1 MHQSAFVLRHTPI
14 LFLYRAAERCRVQYV
29 NNSIRLMMKTPLFC
43 VLSLLALG
51 GVLPVAAESAP
62 VPAAAVSLPAPTIEE
77 ADSNRYR
84 YYSRMEAGYALA
96 IDFPVPMIADSAVG
110 DTQRPEWLRLSHADV
125 VETQWVSHSRLQ
137 VTVRKDLPVLQVFRV
152 EVPEGVTGRNGERL
166 PACVACFPTSS
177 YNRYS
182 SELSPNGDLV
192 IHLHDEDF
200 AGPVLERLREMYYE
214 MGGERRRVAIRPATV
229 GDALANW
236 ELYNRVFGYN
246 LDDELKN
253 EAGRHPA
260 EEELKNTW
268 VAEIPAVS
276 LTCDDIPLMLPR
288 AEWNSEKNEYDD
300 EEVSYIRRPKFSFL
314 LTNRCRDNTLYDLT
328 LSFGLP
334 AAAETPE
341 ALLGQFKWT
350 VRHVEGTDK
359 DWQPLEWRD
368 GALHATVQDK
378 EVVITPGDITQE
390 TLRLSDGS
398 TATGCKQLALTAQT
412 GGLELR
418 VHLEGIYEG
427 IAPHYEENPPENTE
441 DVTVL
446 RPRVPYIYTDV
457 NANHLQMRGSTT
469 IRCRYGRV
477 TGGHIRIWKLR
488 SEGADVARLL
498 TDYQKL
504 YTGTKLDY
512 WEEELRRESR
522 KAAGLDENKPESHRL
537 ATENLPGVV
546 AMAERALPGAEEGE
560 LKLPLAELFPQQP
573 VGGFYLV
580 EVEGTP
586 LRGSKYPCFNQGLV
600 QVTDL
605 GLLWKTNGSRLFA
618 WAYHL
623 STAGEVESARLRL
636 MDKDG
641 GLLAELPVQ
650 QGIAEGDFPTET
662 RFLQLVTEDDS
673 VTVPY
678 DVGEAYENDYIYNQ
692 WRNHQLMQVGIA
704 PASLPRPMFYLFTD
718 RSLYR
723 PGETAHLKG
732 IVRWLKDNQ
741 ILLPEVE
748 SIKATVWVNRNEVMS
763 QAVEVQPDG
772 TFTLDVPTETPGNYM
787 AIFNLVFKGD
797 ADESSPDKAVVKGI
811 QLDAVTL
818 LRSVT
823 ISWPCKEFRRNEFE
837 VESKLQV
844 HENEKMVTVE
854 ASAVN
859 FTTTPVAGGKV
870 QWSLRT
876 TPLNFYPKQQ
886 QWFGFRFGEH
896 ASDSWEYFYN
906 YYHGEEESECSDYR
920 SSSGTLDEQGCG
932 KMSFA
937 LPQPEQPFGRRIEST
952 VTVTNGNEQSIR
964 SVQRTT
970 LHPAAVYGG
979 IRPESGLVQAGGSL
993 PVELVAVKPDG
1004 AAWDGAPLSAEIKV
1018 KRTVFRPY
1026 RYGSFFRSTVRNVE
1040 DETTERCI
1048 PVSLT
1053 GTPQKLESPV
1063 ASAGRYDIELR
1074 GRDAD
1079 GREFYSSTCHYVW
1092 GDDTS
1097 PWEYL
1102 NGNELK
1108 LLPDKERYSPG
1119 DTARVL
1125 VQTPVDAELLVT
1137 VERGGVLRH
1146 FRRVVTVA
1154 NPVLEVPVEASDAPL
1169 VYVSVSLV
1177 QNGGARSAD
1186 GKPLLKLGTCRLAVE
1201 PLEKKLELSL
1211 SAPQK
1216 SLLPGDECRVSGVVT
1231 DADGKPVANA
1241 DVTLYA
1247 EDEGTLQVMGY
1258 RLPDPLH
1265 FFYGENS
1272 RALTVETYSAQE
1284 HLVSENLGNR
1294 YFGNKGVFI
1303 GGGDD
1308 GDYDRSVDD
1317 AAADYLRKDFDPCAL
1332 WLGSVRT
1339 DAEGRF
1345 SAVYTNPDT
1354 LTRYRLMAVA
1364 SAGDK
1369 FGAAESSYHV
1379 TKPIMLEPAA
1389 PMSAAAG
1396 DEVLVPVTLSML
1408 PEELPEAANNAAVRW
1423 QVSISGT
1430 NVELPQPSQ
1439 TVSLSGKAPVTIHF
1453 PVKVKD
1459 AGPVSLRWSVQAAS
1473 ASPGSVLSR
1482 SRDAVELSFEAVL
1495 PTPHI
1500 REHFHDKLMPG
1511 QSKSLGDWVRGD
1523 YRPESQVELTF
1534 STSPL
1539 AGLEYPLNYL
1549 FTYPYGCSEQLC
1561 STALPWLMR
1570 EELQALFGIHFPED
1584 RKTDAVLADVES
1596 RLQKRQLPTGG
1607 YRYWDG
1613 DANEASDYSPYV
1625 VMVRSLI
1632 SGRKMQDI
1640 RYLKTCVNEGKGND
1654 YLALLVLTLMSEAK
1668 SEAVET
1674 VLNRAR
1680 HRRMEL
1686 TPQQKWT
1693 LALTALMT
1701 QHPEAPA
1708 LRKDAETTQATEADD
1723 CHLPPLRTLQC
1734 LYAAF
1739 DDATSPATEE
1749 KLRQYVMDEVASCS
1763 TWRSAWMALTSALY
1777 AEMVGMA
1784 EKRARVNGNELSAAE
1799 PYRCSRSLRTGRD
1812 RFSVQGNP
1820 VYVYGKAEGYLRRC
1834 QPEQL
1839 VDKGFDVQ
1847 RRYECL
1853 QADGSWK
1860 PTGQFRV
1867 GDVVRVTVTARATG
1881 ERSNLR
1887 YIALEDRLPAVFE
1900 VVDPELSSQ
1909 ALPEGIKHSA
1919 DWWSCSA
1926 GVTHREYLKDRVRA
1940 FSDNRTNRDTMKL
1953 SYVARVVRSGKVTAP
1968 AAKVELMYR
1977 PEVHGL
1983 SIPHQFEVQAR

>member
-1 MHQSAFVLRHTPI
+1 MR
-14 LFLYRAAERCRVQYV
+14 
-29 NNSIRLMMKTPLFC
+29 NSLIRLMMKTTLSC
-43 VLSLLALG
+43 VLSLLTLG
-51 GVLPVAAESAP
+51 GVLPVSAESAP
-62 VPAAAVSLPAPTIEE
+62 APTAAVSLPAPSIEE
-77 ADSNRYR
+77 ADSNRYH
-84 YYSRMEAGYALA
+84 YYSRMEAGYTLA
-96 IDFPVPMIADSAVG
+96 IDFPVPMIADEAVG
-110 DTQRPEWLRLSHADV
+110 GTQRPEWLRLSHADA
-125 VETQWVSHSRLQ
+125 VETQWVSNSRLLL
-137 VTVRKDLPVLQVFRV
+137 TIRKDLPVLQVFRV

-166 PACVACFPTSS
+166 PASVACFPTSS
-177 YNRYS
+177 YNCYA
-182 SELSPNGDLV
+182 SERCSNGDLV
-192 IHLHDEDF
+192 IRLYDEAF
-200 AGPVLERLREMYYE
+200 AEPVLERLREMYYE
-214 MGGERRRVAIRPATV
+214 IGGERRRVVMRPATV
-229 GDALANW
+229 GDALADW
-236 ELYNRVFGYN
+236 EVYNRVFQYN
-246 LDDELKN
+246 LDDELKQ
-253 EAGRHPA
+253 EAKQHPA
-260 EEELKNTW
+260 EEELLNTW
-268 VAEIPAVS
+268 VLEVPALSITSDSIPV
-276 LTCDDIPLMLPR
+276 MLPR
-288 AEWNSEKNEYDD
+288 AEWNSRKQVYED
-300 EEVSYIRRPKFSFL
+300 EIISSIRLPKFSFV
-314 LTNRCRDNTLYDLT
+314 LTNHCRDNSLYDLT
-328 LSFGLP
+328 LHFGVP
-334 AAAETPE
+334 AAVGTPE
-341 ALLGQFKWT
+341 ALIGQFKWT
-350 VRHVEGTDK
+350 VRPVEGTDK
-359 DWQPLEWRD
+359 DWQPLEWKD
-368 GALHATVQDK
+368 GALRTTVQGK
-378 EVVITPGDITQE
+378 EVVITPGAVTQE

-398 TATGCKQLALTAQT
+398 MATGYQQLTLTAQT

-418 VHLEGIYEG
+418 VHLEGNYEG
-427 IAPHYEENPPENTE
+427 IVPHHEDNAPENTE

-446 RPRVPYIYTDV
+446 RPHAPYIYTDV

-477 TGGHIRIWKLR
+477 TGGKIRVRKLR
-488 SEGADVARLL
+488 SEGAEVVRLL
-498 TDYQKL
+498 ADYEKL
-504 YTGTKLDY
+504 YTGTQLDY
-512 WEEELRRESR
+512 WEENQRRESR
-522 KAAGLDENKPESHRL
+522 KAAGLDDNNPEHHRV
-537 ATENLPGVV
+537 ATANLPGVV
-546 AMAERALPGAEEGE
+546 AMAERALPGAEAGE
-560 LKLPLAELFPQQP
+560 LKLPLSELFPEQP

-586 LRGSKYPCFNQGLV
+586 LRESKTPCFNQGLV

-605 GLLWKTNGSRLFA
+605 GLLWKTNGERLFA

-636 MDKDG
+636 FDKDG
-641 GLLAELPVQ
+641 RVLAELPVQ
-650 QGIAEGDFPTET
+650 KGLAEGEFPADT

-678 DVGEAYENDYIYNQ
+678 DINDAYDNEYIYNQ
-692 WRNHQLMQVGIA
+692 WRNRRLMKAGIA
-704 PASLPRPMFYLFTD
+704 PAGLPRPLVYLFTD

-741 ILLPEVE
+741 LLLPEVE
-748 SIKATVWVNRNEVMS
+748 SIKATVRVNRNEVMS

-772 TFTLDVPTETPGNYM
+772 TFTLDVPTETVGDYM
-787 AIFNLVFKGD
+787 AIFELVFKGD

-811 QLDAVTL
+811 QLESVNL
-818 LRSVT
+818 LRSAT

-837 VESKLQV
+837 VGSKLQV
-844 HENEKMVTVE
+844 HEKEKMVTVE

-876 TPLNFYPKQQ
+876 TPLHFYPKQQ
-886 QWFGFRFGEH
+886 QWLGFRFGEQ

-906 YYHGEEESECSDYR
+906 YYHGIEDAGDSDYR
-920 SSSGTLDEQGCG
+920 SASGTLDEQGSG

-937 LPQPEQPFGRRIEST
+937 LPQPEHPCGRRIEST

-964 SVQRTT
+964 SVQQTT

-979 IRPESGLVQAGGSL
+979 IRPESGLVQVGGIL

-1004 AAWDGAPLSAEIKV
+1004 AAWDGAPLAAEIKV

-1026 RYGSFFRSTVRNVE
+1026 RYGSFFRSSVRNVE
-1040 DETTERCI
+1040 EETTERCI

-1053 GTPQKLESPV
+1053 GTPQKLEIPV
-1063 ASAGRYDIELR
+1063 ESAGRYDIELR
-1074 GRDAD
+1074 GRDAE

-1092 GDDTS
+1092 GDETS

-1108 LLPDKERYSPG
+1108 LLPDKELYTPG
-1119 DTARVL
+1119 ETARVL

-1146 FRRVVTVA
+1146 FRQVVTVA

-1186 GKPLLKLGTCRLAVE
+1186 GKPLLKLGTCRLSVE
-1201 PLEKKLELSL
+1201 PLEKKLAVSL
-1211 SAPQK
+1211 AAPQK

-1247 EDEGTLQVMGY
+1247 EDEGTLQVMDY

-1265 FFYGENS
+1265 FFYGEDG
-1272 RALTVETYSAQE
+1272 RELTVETYSAQE
-1284 HLVSENLGNR
+1284 LLVSEHLGKR

-1303 GGGDD
+1303 GGGDG
-1308 GDYDRSVDD
+1308 GDYDRSMTD
-1317 AAADYLRKDFDPCAL
+1317 AAADYLRKNFNPCAL

-1364 SAGDK
+1364 AADDK
-1369 FGAAESSYHV
+1369 FGAAECSYHV

-1396 DEVLVPVTLSML
+1396 DEVQLPVTLSML
-1408 PEELPEAANNAAVRW
+1408 PEELPEAANGSAVRW

-1430 NVELPQPSQ
+1430 NVELPQTTQSI
-1439 TVSLSGKAPVTIHF
+1439 SLSGKAPVTIHF
-1453 PVKVKD
+1453 PVKVKE
-1459 AGPVSLRWSVQAAS
+1459 AGPVSLRWCVQAEA
-1473 ASPGSVLSR
+1473 AQPGSVLAR
-1482 SRDAVELSFEAVL
+1482 SRDAVELSFDAVL

-1511 QSKSLGDWVRGD
+1511 QNKSLGDWVRDD

-1539 AGLEYPLNYL
+1539 AGLEYPLDYL
-1549 FTYPYGCSEQLC
+1549 FTYPFGCSEQLC
-1561 STALPWLMR
+1561 SRVLPWLLR
-1570 EELQALFGIHFPED
+1570 EELQSLFAIRFPEE
-1584 RKTDAVLADVES
+1584 KSPSAVISEVES
-1596 RLQKRQLPTGG
+1596 CLQKRQLPSGG
-1607 YRYWDG
+1607 YRYWDSSPAESG
-1613 DANEASDYSPYV
+1613 DYSPYV
-1625 VMVRSLI
+1625 VLVRTLMT
-1632 SGRKMQDI
+1632 GRNRQDVN
-1640 RYLKTCVNEGKGND
+1640 YLRSCIIEGKGND
-1654 YLALLVLTLMSEAK
+1654 FLALLVLSMLNEGESDW
-1668 SEAVET
+1668 VDT

-1680 HRRMEL
+1680 HRRMGL
-1686 TPQQKWT
+1686 TAQQKWT
-1693 LALTALMT
+1693 LALAARLTK
-1701 QHPEAPA
+1701 HPDAES
-1708 LRKDAETTQATEADD
+1708 LRKDAETAQTPEWDD
-1723 CHLPPLRTLQC
+1723 VHLPPLRALQC
-1734 LYAAF
+1734 L
-1739 DDATSPATEE
+1739 DAVFGDAKSPATEE
-1749 KLRQYVMDEVASCS
+1749 KLRQYVLSEVGSYS
-1763 TWRSAWMALTSALY
+1763 SWRSAWMVLTSALY
-1777 AEMVGMA
+1777 AAVA
-1784 EKRARVNGNELSAAE
+1784 EVEETHARVNGNELTAAK
-1799 PYRCSRSLRTGRD
+1799 PYRCSRSIRSGRA
-1812 RFSVQGNP
+1812 RFSAQGNP
-1820 VYVYGKAEGYLRRC
+1820 VYVYGKTEGFLLHR
-1834 QPEQL
+1834 QSEQV
-1839 VDKGFDVQ
+1839 VDRGFDVQ

-1853 QADGSWK
+1853 QEDGSWK
-1860 PTGQFRV
+1860 PTGVFRV

-1881 ERSNLR
+1881 EQSNLR
-1887 YIALEDRLPAVFE
+1887 YIAMEDQLPAVFE
-1900 VVDPELSSQ
+1900 VVDPELSLQ
-1909 ALPEGIKHSA
+1909 ALPAGIRQTEG
-1919 DWWSCSA
+1919 WWRCSA

-1940 FSDNRTNRDTMKL
+1940 FSDNWATRDKMEV

>member
-1 MHQSAFVLRHTPI
+1 
-14 LFLYRAAERCRVQYV
+14 
-29 NNSIRLMMKTPLFC
+29 MMKITPFC
-43 VLSLLALG
+43 ALSLLVLG

-77 ADSNRYR
+77 AGSNRYR

-96 IDFPVPMIADSAVG
+96 IDFPVPMIADESVG
-110 DTQRPEWLRLSHADV
+110 NTQQPEWLRLSHADA
-125 VETQWVSHSRLQ
+125 VETQWVSNSRLQ
-137 VTVRKDLPVLQVFRV
+137 VTLKKGLPVLQVFRV
-152 EVPEGVTGRNGERL
+152 EVPEGVTGRKGERI
-166 PACVACFPTSS
+166 PASVACFPTSC
-177 YNRYS
+177 YNCYS
-182 SELSPNGDLV
+182 SERCPNGDLV
-192 IHLHDEDF
+192 VRLHDEAF
-200 AGPVLERLREMYYE
+200 AEPILERLRELYYE
-214 MGGERRRVAIRPATV
+214 IGDERRHVAMRPATV

-236 ELYNRVFGYN
+236 EVYNRVFSYQ
-246 LDDELKN
+246 LDDELKK
-253 EAGRHPA
+253 EAGQHPA
-260 EEELKNTW
+260 EEELQHTW
-268 VAEIPAVS
+268 VLEVPAVS
-276 LTCDDIPLMLPR
+276 LASDSLSVMLPR
-288 AEWNSEKNEYDD
+288 AEWNRRKQVYED
-300 EEVSYIRRPKFSFL
+300 EVISSIRLPKYSFV
-314 LTNRCRDNTLYDLT
+314 LTNHCRDNSLYDMT
-328 LSFGLP
+328 LRFGVP
-334 AAAETPE
+334 AAVGAPE
-341 ALLGQFKWT
+341 ALVGQFKWT
-350 VRHVEGTDK
+350 LRPVEGTDK
-359 DWQPLEWRD
+359 DWQPLEWKD
-368 GALHATVQDK
+368 GALRATVQGK
-378 EVVITPGDITQE
+378 EVVITPGEVTQE
-390 TLRLSDGS
+390 TLRLSDG
-398 TATGCKQLALTAQT
+398 TMATGCKQLALTAQT

-427 IAPHYEENPPENTE
+427 IVPHYEDNPPENTE

-446 RPRVPYIYTDV
+446 RPQKPYIYTDV

-477 TGGHIRIWKLR
+477 TGGQIRIWKLR
-488 SEGADVARLL
+488 SEGAEVVRLL
-498 TDYQKL
+498 TDYEKL
-504 YTGTKLDY
+504 YTGAKLDY
-512 WEEELRRESR
+512 WEENQRRESR
-522 KAAGLDENKPESHRL
+522 KTAGLDDNNPEHHRL
-537 ATENLPGVV
+537 ATANLPGVV
-546 AMAERALPGAEEGE
+546 ATAERALPGAEEGE

-586 LRGSKYPCFNQGLV
+586 LRGSKNPCFNQGLV

-605 GLLWKTNGSRLFA
+605 GLLWKTNGARLFA

-623 STAGEVESARLRL
+623 STAKAVESARLRL
-636 MDKDG
+636 FDKSG
-641 GLLAELPVQ
+641 RVLSELPVQ
-650 QGIAEGDFPTET
+650 KGLAEGEFPAET
-662 RFLQLVTEDDS
+662 RFLQLVTGDDS

-678 DVGEAYENDYIYNQ
+678 DINDAYENEHNYNQ
-692 WRNHQLMQVGIA
+692 WRNRQLMKAGIA
-704 PASLPRPMFYLFTD
+704 PATLPRPMVYLFTD

-741 ILLPEVE
+741 LLLPEVE

-772 TFTLDVPTETPGNYM
+772 TFTLDVPTETVGDYM

-797 ADESSPDKAVVKGI
+797 ADESSPDKAIVKGI
-811 QLDAVTL
+811 PLDAVSL
-818 LRSVT
+818 LRSAT

-844 HENEKMVTVE
+844 DENEKMVTVE

-870 QWSLRT
+870 QWALRT

-886 QWFGFRFGEH
+886 QWLGFRFGSH
-896 ASDSWEYFYN
+896 TADSWEYFYN
-906 YYHGEEESECSDYR
+906 YYHGIEDAGDSDYR
-920 SSSGTLDEQGCG
+920 SASGTLDEKGCG

-937 LPQPEQPFGRRIEST
+937 LPQPEHPFGRRIEST

-1053 GTPQKLESPV
+1053 GTPQKLEIPV
-1063 ASAGRYDIELR
+1063 ESAGRYDIELR
-1074 GRDAD
+1074 GRDTD
-1079 GREFYSSTCHYVW
+1079 GREFYSATCHYVW

-1102 NGNELK
+1102 NGSELK
-1108 LLPDKERYSPG
+1108 LLPDKELYSPG

-1201 PLEKKLELSL
+1201 PLEKKLTLSL
-1211 SAPQK
+1211 AAPQK

-1265 FFYGENS
+1265 FFYGEDG
-1272 RALTVETYSAQE
+1272 RELTVETYSAQE
-1284 HLVSENLGNR
+1284 LLVSENLGKR

-1308 GDYDRSVDD
+1308 DCYNRPMDD
-1317 AAADYLRKDFDPCAL
+1317 AAVDYLRKDFNPCAL

-1364 SAGDK
+1364 SADDK

-1430 NVELPQPSQ
+1430 NVELPQTSQ
-1439 TVSLSGKAPVTIHF
+1439 TVCLSGKAPVTIHF

-1459 AGPVSLRWSVQAAS
+1459 SGHVSLRWSVQAES
-1473 ASPGSVLSR
+1473 ATPGSVLSR
-1482 SRDAVELSFEAVL
+1482 SRDAVELGFEAVL

-1511 QSKSLGDWVRGD
+1511 QNKSLDNWVRGD

-1539 AGLEYPLNYL
+1539 AGLEYPLDYL
-1549 FTYPYGCSEQLC
+1549 FSYPFGCSEQLC
-1561 STALPWLMR
+1561 SRVLPWLMR
-1570 EELQALFGIHFPED
+1570 EELQTLFAVRFPEGQ
-1584 RKTDAVLADVES
+1584 RPAAVISEVES
-1596 RLQKRQLPTGG
+1596 CLQKRQLDSGG
-1607 YRYWDG
+1607 YRYWDSSP
-1613 DANEASDYSPYV
+1613 AEASDYSPYV
-1625 VMVRSLI
+1625 VLVRTLMT
-1632 SGRKMQDI
+1632 GRNRQDVN
-1640 RYLKTCVNEGKGND
+1640 YLRSCIIDGKGNEFM
-1654 YLALLVLTLMSEAK
+1654 ALLVLSMLNEGK
-1668 SEAVET
+1668 SAWVDT
-1674 VLNRAR
+1674 VLDRAR
-1680 HRRMEL
+1680 HRRMVL

-1693 LALTALMT
+1693 LALAARLTK
-1701 QHPEAPA
+1701 HPDAET
-1708 LRKDAETTQATEADD
+1708 LRKDAETALTPEWDD
-1723 CHLPPLRTLQC
+1723 CHLPPLRALQC
-1734 LYAAF
+1734 L
-1739 DDATSPATEE
+1739 DAVFADAKSPATEE
-1749 KLRQYVMDEVASCS
+1749 KLQQYVLEEVGSYS
-1763 TWRSAWMALTSALY
+1763 SWRSAWMVLTSALY
-1777 AEMVGMA
+1777 AAVA
-1784 EKRARVNGNELSAAE
+1784 EVAETRALVNGNELTAAA
-1799 PYRCSRSLRTGRD
+1799 PYRCSRSIRTGSA
-1812 RFSVQGNP
+1812 RFSAQGNP

-1834 QPEQL
+1834 QPEQV
-1839 VDKGFDVQ
+1839 VDRGFNVQ

-1860 PTGQFRV
+1860 PTGVFRV

-1887 YIALEDRLPAVFE
+1887 YIAMEDRLPAAFE

-1909 ALPEGIKHSA
+1909 ALPAGVRQT
-1919 DWWSCSA
+1919 DGWWSCSA

-1940 FSDNRTNRDTMKL
+1940 FSDNRANRDKMEM